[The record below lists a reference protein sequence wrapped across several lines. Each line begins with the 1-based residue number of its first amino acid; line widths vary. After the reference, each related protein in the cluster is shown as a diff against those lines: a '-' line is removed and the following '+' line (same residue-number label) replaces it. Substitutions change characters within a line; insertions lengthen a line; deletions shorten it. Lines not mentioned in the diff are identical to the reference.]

1 MNFFAL
7 TLKNFR
13 KRKPREKFLLFQET
27 ETLLIFREMALFTPP
42 RESLLYFRK
51 RKPLKNFLYF
61 LKRKLFLYFGKRKPR
76 KNSLYFGKRKRLKT
90 YFSGSN
96 FPFLKNEKNSL
107 LKYSLTNISY
117 ASGNET
123 F

>member
-1 MNFFAL
+1 MEL
-7 TLKNFR
+7 V
-13 KRKPREKFLLFQET
+13 
-27 ETLLIFREMALFTPP
+27 TPP
-42 RESLLYFRK
+42 RENLLYFRK

-76 KNSLYFGKRKRLKT
+76 KNSLYFRKRKRLKT
-90 YFSGSN
+90 PYFSGSN

-107 LKYSLTNISY
+107 LKV
-117 ASGNET
+117 SGNET